1 MAEFKFDLNIT
12 PKHLTLSRI
21 FARFDRSSSLRGKER
36 QPMFD
41 NILKG
46 LGASVLAGLCI
57 LGIFGIMVGV
67 VVPLVGLSLKGAAGS
82 SADALRA
89 RSASRPAELKER
101 EVIWAK
107 VVRDLDFDPET
118 ALDGMV
124 VDPLGIKSWQVVYY
138 PRHQNFDPIRR
149 HGAPGEPDEVCL
161 LYKRVGLQDTSQRV
175 ELLVMQAPRGTTD
188 IECK

>member
-1 MAEFKFDLNIT
+1 MLGNV
-12 PKHLTLSRI
+12 
-21 FARFDRSSSLRGKER
+21 
-36 QPMFD
+36 
-41 NILKG
+41 LKG
-46 LGASVLAGLCI
+46 IGASAVLGLLVI
-57 LGIFGIMVGV
+57 GAIAIVDDV
-67 VVPLVGLSLKGAAGS
+67 VVPVIGLTLKGAAGS

-89 RSASRPAELKER
+89 QSASRPAELKER
-101 EVIWAK
+101 EIIWAK

-124 VDPLGIKSWQVVYY
+124 VSPRIYLKAWHMVHY
-138 PRHQNFDPIRR
+138 PHHPNFEPIRR

-161 LYKRVGLQDTSQRV
+161 IYKRVGLQDTSQRV